1 MSFQFLGNSRDA
13 TVRSDR
19 RDPVLAALLRR
30 LGHTHFFR
38 RVAPVVAGP
47 VDRFLH
53 RISGGRLTVSER
65 VAPMLFLHH
74 RGRRS
79 GSEYRTPLFHVQH
92 RGAWMVVGT
101 NFGRESQ
108 PAWAENLLATPEARI
123 EVRGRWHDV
132 RARLVSEE
140 EWHQIWPVFTDRW
153 PAYDAYLERA
163 SHRDIRMFALEPRRT
178 DGS

>member
-1 MSFQFLGNSRDA
+1 MLA
-13 TVRSDR
+13 T
-19 RDPVLAALLRR
+19 LLRR
-30 LGHTHFFR
+30 LGHTAFFR
-38 RVAPVVAGP
+38 RVAPILAGP

-79 GSEYRTPLFHVQH
+79 GREYRTPLFYVRR
-92 RGAWMVVGT
+92 RGAWLVVGT

-123 EVRGRWHDV
+123 EVSGRWHEV
-132 RARLVSEE
+132 HARLVSEE
-140 EWHQIWPVFTDRW
+140 EWCAVWPVFTDRW
-153 PAYDAYLERA
+153 PAYDTYLERA
-163 SHRDIRMFALEPRRT
+163 SHREIRMFALEQRRT
-178 DGS
+178 EGT